1 MNSSSAWTRGA
12 ALTIDTSNLL
22 TEEHRRERWLQ
33 AALEMTRLLLGDVD
47 RREALRVV
55 TGKLREV
62 SGADYAAIV
71 SDEPIYP
78 EDTVVF
84 EAVDGLGLEWY
95 EGTPVPKQG
104 LTAEVIRTGAKVVS
118 QDITHE
124 EGYDPPVQ
132 VAEALSALG
141 LGMYLPLVAAG
152 RMFGALIVGWR
163 RGSPHERVAAEEA
176 PLVEM
181 FAGHAALA
189 LQQVQARLLVMEDR
203 ERIATDLH
211 DSVIDRLFA
220 IASHLYGVACKITRT
235 DIQQQMHE
243 AIDELDEATRQIRTA
258 IFALRHESEA
268 EARAMET
275 PSGQI
280 LEEIDAAR
288 NTFGF
293 TPRLVVHGP
302 LDRPMPARVQRE
314 LVRAVREAL
323 ANAAAHATPTT
334 VEVNVD
340 MTPRGVALVVTDDSH
355 LMEHSTLHGALV
367 RVHTRAASLGGACT
381 VRPRRPT
388 GTILEWRVPLAS

>member
-1 MNSSSAWTRGA
+1 
-12 ALTIDTSNLL
+12 
-22 TEEHRRERWLQ
+22 
-33 AALEMTRLLLGDVD
+33 MTRLLLVDVN

-55 TGKLREV
+55 TGTLREV

-71 SDEPIYP
+71 SDEPLYP

-95 EGTPVPKQG
+95 EGSPVPKQG
-104 LTAEVIRTGAKVVS
+104 LTAEVIRTGRKVVS
-118 QDITHE
+118 EDITHE
-124 EGYDPPVQ
+124 EGYDPPAQ

-163 RGSPHERVAAEEA
+163 RGSEHERLAAEEA

-189 LQQVQARLLVMEDR
+189 LQQVQARLMVMEDR

-211 DSVIDRLFA
+211 DAVIDRLFA
-220 IASHLYGVACKITRT
+220 IASHLYGVACRITRA

-243 AIDELDEATRQIRTA
+243 AIDELDETTRQIRSA
-258 IFALRHESEA
+258 IFALRHDGDDQ
-268 EARAMET
+268 ARALT

-302 LDRPMPARVQRE
+302 LDRPLPPRVQRE

-323 ANAAAHATPTT
+323 ANAAAHATPST
-334 VEVNVD
+334 VEVKVD
-340 MTPRGVALVVTDDSH
+340 MTPRGIVLVVSDDGH

-367 RVHTRAASLGGACT
+367 RVHTRAASLGGGCT

-388 GTILEWRVPLAS
+388 GTILEWHVPLTG